1 MTVSPI
7 QIGAAGLDL
16 SARFIESHAV
26 AGSPAAAVETTIC
39 TLTLPRGLSINKG
52 VFLSVNAAF
61 TVGTSGTA
69 GNLRI
74 RQTDTS
80 GTIIYATGGVTMAAA
95 ALVNLSAQGIDQS
108 PALTGQVYVATLTIT
123 AGAAASTVS
132 AVSLWAVVV

>member
-1 MTVSPI
+1 MVSPI

-16 SARFIESHAV
+16 SGRWFESHAV
-26 AGSPAAAVETTIC
+26 AASPAGAAETTIC
-39 TLTLPRGLSINKG
+39 TVSVPRGLTVAKG
-52 VFLSVNAAF
+52 VFLTAVAAF

-80 GTIIYATGGVTMAAA
+80 GTVIYSTGGVTMAAA
-95 ALVNLSAQGIDQS
+95 SLQNLTAQGIDQS
-108 PALTGQVYVATLTIT
+108 PAATGQVYVVTLTVT

-132 AVSLWAVVV
+132 AVSLFAIVV